1 MHASIIF
8 SIAAL
13 AIGTIAG
20 PIEVTN
26 DRVVEVNPLQSV
38 TI

>member
-8 SIAAL
+8 SITAL

-20 PIEVTN
+20 PIEVTD
-26 DRVVEVNPLQSV
+26 DRVVEVSPLLSV